1 MANMDMI
8 FDSKFVEFAKD
19 LKASCPELEDKIN
32 AALALSSEERMSE
45 FKKQVL
51 VDCSPKRNAELCPSF
66 VLPGVKMTE
75 EIWSSLSTASKKA
88 IQEYMTLLSFVFLI
102 DSGSSGD
109 INGPEWTSEWART
122 MMDDM
127 KDKMKNVDFAGIS
140 EKIASLFGA
149 AGAGIPGMAGM
160 PGMPG
165 MPGLPSGFPQLPE
178 KFLKGQ
184 IAKLAEDIV
193 KELKVEDFGIDPA
206 VMESSG
212 NDPTKALGL
221 IMEALRKNPMALKTT
236 IERLTKKIQSKIQ
249 SGALRPN
256 ELVAEAEELMKTF
269 SENPQFVTLMESF
282 RQSFGAFD
290 PEMSRK
296 TNREAENRLNIVRE
310 RLRKKLAAKNKK

>member
-1 MANMDMI
+1 MDMI
-8 FDSKFVEFAKD
+8 FDSKYVEFAKD
-19 LKASCPELEDKIN
+19 LKASCPELEERIN

-51 VDCSPKRNAELCPSF
+51 VDCSPKRNAEVCPNF

-75 EIWSSLSTASKKA
+75 EIWSSLSSASKKA

-109 INGPEWTSEWART
+109 FNGPEWSADWAKT

-127 KDKMKNVDFAGIS
+127 KEKMKNVDFAGIS

-149 AGAGIPGMAGM
+149 AGAGGAGL
-160 PGMPG
+160 
-165 MPGLPSGFPQLPE
+165 PGLPQGFPQLPE

-206 VMESSG
+206 VMESAG

-249 SGALRPN
+249 SGALRPS

-296 TNREAENRLNIVRE
+296 SNREAENRLNIVRE

>member
-1 MANMDMI
+1 MDMI
-8 FDSKFVEFAKD
+8 FDSKYVEFAKD

-51 VDCSPKRNAELCPSF
+51 ADCSPKRNADVCPNF
-66 VLPGVKMTE
+66 VLPGVKMTD
-75 EIWSSLSTASKKA
+75 EIWSSLSSASKKA

-102 DSGSSGD
+102 DAGSSGD
-109 INGPEWTSEWART
+109 INGAEWSADWAKT

-127 KDKMKNVDFAGIS
+127 KEKMKNVDFAGIS

-149 AGAGIPGMAGM
+149 AGASAGGGL

-165 MPGLPSGFPQLPE
+165 MPGLPEGFPQLPE

-193 KELKVEDFGIDPA
+193 KELKVEDFGIDPSI
-206 VMESSG
+206 MESAG

-236 IERLTKKIQSKIQ
+236 IERLTKKIQNKIQ
-249 SGALRPN
+249 SGALRPS

-269 SENPQFVTLMESF
+269 SENPQFVSLMESF

>member
-1 MANMDMI
+1 MDMI
-8 FDSKFVEFAKD
+8 FDSKYVEFAKD
-19 LKASCPELEDKIN
+19 LKASCPELEERIN

-51 VDCSPKRNAELCPSF
+51 VDCSPKRNAEVCPNF

-75 EIWSSLSTASKKA
+75 EIWSSLSSASKKA

-109 INGPEWTSEWART
+109 FNGPEWSADWAKT

-127 KDKMKNVDFAGIS
+127 KEKMKNVDFAGIS

-149 AGAGIPGMAGM
+149 AGAGAG
-160 PGMPG
+160 GAG
-165 MPGLPSGFPQLPE
+165 IPGLPQGFPQLPE

-206 VMESSG
+206 VMESAG

-249 SGALRPN
+249 SGALRPS

-296 TNREAENRLNIVRE
+296 SNREAENRLNIVRE

>member
-1 MANMDMI
+1 MDMI
-8 FDSKFVEFAKD
+8 FDSKYVEFAKD

-51 VDCSPKRNAELCPSF
+51 ADCSPKRNADVCPNF

-75 EIWSSLSTASKKA
+75 EIWSSLSSASKKA

-109 INGPEWTSEWART
+109 VNGAEWSSEWAKT

-149 AGAGIPGMAGM
+149 AGASAG
-160 PGMPG
+160 G
-165 MPGLPSGFPQLPE
+165 GLPSGFPQLPE

-193 KELKVEDFGIDPA
+193 KELKVEDFGIDPSI
-206 VMESSG
+206 MESAG
-212 NDPTKALGL
+212 NDPTKGLGL

-269 SENPQFVTLMESF
+269 SENPQFVSLMESF

>member
-8 FDSKFVEFAKD
+8 FDSKYVEFAKD
-19 LKASCPELEDKIN
+19 LKASCPELEDKVN

-51 VDCSPKRNAELCPSF
+51 ADCSPKRNADVCPNF

-75 EIWSSLSTASKKA
+75 EIWSSLSSASKKA

-109 INGPEWTSEWART
+109 VNGAEWSSEWAKT

-149 AGAGIPGMAGM
+149 AGASAG
-160 PGMPG
+160 G
-165 MPGLPSGFPQLPE
+165 GLPSGFPQLPE

-193 KELKVEDFGIDPA
+193 KELKVEDFGIDPSI
-206 VMESSG
+206 MESAG
-212 NDPTKALGL
+212 NDPTKGLGL

-269 SENPQFVTLMESF
+269 SENPQFVSLMESF

>member
-1 MANMDMI
+1 MDMI
-8 FDSKFVEFAKD
+8 FDSKYVEFAKD
-19 LKASCPELEDKIN
+19 LKASCPELQENIN

-51 VDCSPKRNAELCPSF
+51 ADCSPKRNADVCPNF

-75 EIWSSLSTASKKA
+75 EIWSSLSSASKKA

-109 INGPEWTSEWART
+109 INGPDWTSEWAKT

-127 KDKMKNVDFAGIS
+127 KEKMKNVDFAGIS

-149 AGAGIPGMAGM
+149 AGGAGS
-160 PGMPG
+160 MPG

-206 VMESSG
+206 IMESAG

-236 IERLTKKIQSKIQ
+236 IERLTKKIQNKIQ
-249 SGALRPN
+249 SGSLRPT

-269 SENPQFVTLMESF
+269 SENPQFVSLMESF

>member
-8 FDSKFVEFAKD
+8 FDSKYVEFAKD

-51 VDCSPKRNAELCPSF
+51 ADCSPKRNADVCPNF

-75 EIWSSLSTASKKA
+75 EIWSSLSSASKKA

-109 INGPEWTSEWART
+109 VNGAEWSSEWAKT

-149 AGAGIPGMAGM
+149 AGASAG
-160 PGMPG
+160 G
-165 MPGLPSGFPQLPE
+165 GLPSGFPQLPE

-193 KELKVEDFGIDPA
+193 KELKVEDFGIDPSI
-206 VMESSG
+206 MESAG
-212 NDPTKALGL
+212 NDPTKGLGL

-269 SENPQFVTLMESF
+269 SENPQFVSLMESF

>member
-19 LKASCPELEDKIN
+19 LKASCPELEDQIN
-32 AALALSSEERMSE
+32 AALTLSSEERMSE

-51 VDCSPKRNAELCPSF
+51 VDCSPKRNADLCPSF
-66 VLPGVKMTE
+66 VLPGVKMTD
-75 EIWSSLSTASKKA
+75 EIWNSLSSASKKA

-109 INGPEWTSEWART
+109 VNGPDWTSEWAKT

-149 AGAGIPGMAGM
+149 AGA
-160 PGMPG
+160 GMPG

-206 VMESSG
+206 VMESAG

-236 IERLTKKIQSKIQ
+236 IERLTKKIQNKIQ
-249 SGALRPN
+249 SGALRPS

>member
-1 MANMDMI
+1 MDMI
-8 FDSKFVEFAKD
+8 FDSKYVEFAKD

-51 VDCSPKRNAELCPSF
+51 ADCSPKRNADVCPNF

-75 EIWSSLSTASKKA
+75 EIWSSLSSASKKA

-109 INGPEWTSEWART
+109 VNGAEWSSEWAKT

-149 AGAGIPGMAGM
+149 AGASAG
-160 PGMPG
+160 G
-165 MPGLPSGFPQLPE
+165 GLPSGFPQLPE

-193 KELKVEDFGIDPA
+193 KELKVEDFGIDPSI
-206 VMESSG
+206 MESAG
-212 NDPTKALGL
+212 NDPTKGLGL

-236 IERLTKKIQSKIQ
+236 IERLTKKIQNKIQ

-269 SENPQFVTLMESF
+269 SENPQFVSLMESF

>member
-1 MANMDMI
+1 MDMI
-8 FDSKFVEFAKD
+8 FDSKYVEFAKD

-32 AALALSSEERMSE
+32 AALTLSSEERMSE

-51 VDCSPKRNAELCPSF
+51 ADCSPKRNADVCPNF

-75 EIWSSLSTASKKA
+75 EIWSSLSSASKKA

-109 INGPEWTSEWART
+109 VNGAEWSSEWAKT

-149 AGAGIPGMAGM
+149 AGASAG
-160 PGMPG
+160 G
-165 MPGLPSGFPQLPE
+165 GLPSGFPQLPE

-193 KELKVEDFGIDPA
+193 KELKVEDFGIDPSI
-206 VMESSG
+206 MESAG
-212 NDPTKALGL
+212 NDPTKGLGL

-236 IERLTKKIQSKIQ
+236 IERLTKKIQNKIQ

-269 SENPQFVTLMESF
+269 SENPQFVSLMESF